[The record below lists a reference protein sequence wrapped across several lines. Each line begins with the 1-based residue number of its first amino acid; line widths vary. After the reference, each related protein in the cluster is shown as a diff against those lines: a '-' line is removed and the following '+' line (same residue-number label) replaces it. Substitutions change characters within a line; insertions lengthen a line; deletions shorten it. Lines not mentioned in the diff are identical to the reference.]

1 MSTEDLQANCTE
13 AAGTLCTM
21 TEPHERLKQIRI
33 ARGVATAADAARRFG
48 WDEDTYKSHE
58 NGIRGISKKAVA
70 KYAAAYKVSRGWLFF
85 GEGNYDNTPPL
96 DGDSAL
102 AFKRIPLLD
111 WGVVTNSANIAD
123 AIPSAT
129 ARAGTASTE
138 NFGPLVFALR
148 VADDSMRNLAA
159 GSPHS
164 FSPGDEIVFDPE
176 KAVSPGGY
184 VLARIIARKVTLFRQ
199 YRESGYT
206 DRGAKIITLHPL
218 NPNYGDETIII
229 GETGEIIATLVRH
242 SHDFS

>member
-1 MSTEDLQANCTE
+1 MSTEDLQANCTGVP
-13 AAGTLCTM
+13 GTLCTM
-21 TEPHERLKQIRI
+21 TEPSERLRQIRK
-33 ARGVATAADAARRFG
+33 ARGIDTAAEAARRFG
-48 WDEDTYKSHE
+48 WSEDTYKSHE
-58 NGIRGISKKAVA
+58 NGIRAISKKAAA
-70 KYAAAYKVSRGWLFF
+70 KYAAGYKVTQGWLLF
-85 GEGNYDNTPPL
+85 GEGNYENTLPL
-96 DGDSAL
+96 DVDSAL
-102 AFKRIPLLD
+102 AFERIPLLD

-159 GSPHS
+159 GNPHS

-176 KAVSPGGY
+176 KPINPGSY
-184 VLARIIARKVTLFRQ
+184 VLARIFARKVTLFRQ

-218 NPNYGDETIII
+218 NPNYGDETIIV
-229 GETGEIIATLVRH
+229 GETGDIIAKLVRH